1 MVSET
6 EMDREQLGRIVRS
19 AWLKWVKTSPSV
31 SGQRPASWYAE
42 WDALKEEDK
51 ECDRQIG
58 EAVKAALESASSP
71 SALIAAVEAVELR
84 IAERSNDD
92 NLPAVTG
99 LLDAE
104 DEWFIKLLRS
114 PPTEEVA

>member
-1 MVSET
+1 MPPKRGEGAANLVLTLPLS
-6 EMDREQLGRIVRS
+6 VRKVKDEGFLCE
-19 AWLKWVKTSPSV
+19 AGDEDHDAMADWVI
-31 SGQRPASWYAE
+31 E
-42 WDALKEEDK
+42 
-51 ECDRQIG
+51 
-58 EAVKAALESASSP
+58 ALEDSDADIRFVCDSHLKSLESSP

-104 DEWFIKLLRS
+104 DEWFIKLLRAA
-114 PPTEEVA
+114 PTEEVA